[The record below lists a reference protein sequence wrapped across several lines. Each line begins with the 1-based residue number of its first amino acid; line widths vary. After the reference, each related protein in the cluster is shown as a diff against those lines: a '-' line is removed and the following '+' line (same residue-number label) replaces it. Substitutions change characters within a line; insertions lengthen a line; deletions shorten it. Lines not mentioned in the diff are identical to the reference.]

1 MSETEAF
8 RSLALILG
16 SAALAPIVL
25 GMLPKV
31 RLPEVV
37 LLLALGMAIGPY
49 GLGLATVDPRIGF
62 VSDLGL
68 GMFFLLAGI
77 EVDPLILRTHDGG
90 RAVLAWFLSLGL
102 ALVWMFLLS
111 QVFDVPAWVAV
122 AIAMTSTALGT
133 LLPML
138 RETGLQSQRM
148 GQLVL
153 ANGAVGEFGPILAMS
168 VFLSGGG
175 SFGGLTSLLV
185 FGIVALGLGYLLVRH
200 APRAQRLAAVVRRGA
215 DTTAQA
221 PLRLVLLLLAVML
234 AASATLG
241 LDVILGAFVAGAI
254 IRLLL
259 PADHAWF
266 LARLDGVGYGFL
278 IPVFFVVSGMGIDA
292 GVLLDRLGVT
302 LFVFASILLIR
313 GGSVCAMFR
322 HVERRS
328 RAHARDLQRDRPAD
342 HRRRDDGGGRGRP
355 HGTPGA
361 VDRGGAPACSP
372 CSASRCSPSPC
383 TAPTARPTP
392 HDRPSQKGTGCS
404 EPLDGTAAADPTA
417 VPTSAT
423 CGGWIFLSP
432 TRGRHILTSGPGEAS
447 R

>member
-1 MSETEAF
+1 MSEAEAF
-8 RSLALILG
+8 RSLAVVLG
-16 SAALAPIVL
+16 SAALAPVVL
-25 GMLPKV
+25 GLLPRV

-37 LLLALGMAIGPY
+37 VLLALGMTIGPY

-68 GMFFLLAGI
+68 GMLFLLAGL
-77 EVDPLILRTHDGG
+77 EVDPLVLRTRDGG
-90 RAVLAWFLSLGL
+90 KAVLAWLISLGV
-102 ALVWMFLLS
+102 AVAWMFALS
-111 QVFDVPAWVAV
+111 RMFHVGAWGAV

-148 GQLVL
+148 GRLVL

-168 VFLSGGG
+168 VFLSG
-175 SFGGLTSLLV
+175 SNAFGGLVSLLV
-185 FGIVALGLGYLLVRH
+185 FAVVAVGLGYLLVRH
-200 APRAQRLAAVVRRGA
+200 SPRAERVSAVVRRGA

-259 PADHAWF
+259 PTDHAWF
-266 LARLDGVGYGFL
+266 LAKLDGVGYGFL

-292 GVLLDRLGVT
+292 GVLLHRFGVT

-313 GGSVCAMFR
+313 GGSVWAVFR
-322 HVERRS
+322 HLERRTRLTLGLFS
-328 RAHARDLQRDRPAD
+328 ATGLPIIVAVTTVAVESGQMHNEERSIVVAAGMLTVLCLPVLALGLHRPDA
-342 HRRRDDGGGRGRP
+342 
-355 HGTPGA
+355 A
-361 VDRGGAPACSP
+361 EEQN
-372 CSASRCSPSPC
+372 
-383 TAPTARPTP
+383 ARP
-392 HDRPSQKGTGCS
+392 G
-404 EPLDGTAAADPTA
+404 
-417 VPTSAT
+417 
-423 CGGWIFLSP
+423 
-432 TRGRHILTSGPGEAS
+432 
-447 R
+447 